1 MGCRDRLLYVSD
13 LRTPCFVLTLFNG
26 MSTVASFGLAIVEF
40 LSFGNLVK
48 PLEERFERIES
59 PIELYRE
66 SKVLEPSERRGTAVL
81 SKELS

>member
-13 LRTPCFVLTLFNG
+13 LRTPCFVLTLFKG
-26 MSTVASFGLAIVEF
+26 ISTVASFGLAIVGF

-59 PIELYRE
+59 PIELCQ
-66 SKVLEPSERRGTAVL
+66 RGIAIEQSGRSTAVL
-81 SKELS
+81 SKRLVC